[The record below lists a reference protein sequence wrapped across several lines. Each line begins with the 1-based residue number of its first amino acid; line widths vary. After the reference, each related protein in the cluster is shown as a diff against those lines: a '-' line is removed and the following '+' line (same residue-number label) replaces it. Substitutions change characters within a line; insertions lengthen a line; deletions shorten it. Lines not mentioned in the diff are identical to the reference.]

1 MFEHLRKNCFW
12 LIDTLKGGN
21 ISKYYKDIDNFE
33 KNGIDFTEVRLE
45 NILKYA
51 KNNVPFYNNISVD
64 NLSNFPV
71 MNKSL
76 YKEGGDIFISTDY
89 VSKIDKLY
97 KASTSGS
104 TGTPFIVYQNSS
116 KRNRLRADLIHA
128 HEGVKWNLGDHYIFI
143 RNWVSNYNQSTIKNL
158 AQNVT
163 NISVSDFDDDKKM
176 WLCNH
181 LKKKTNSIIFGYA
194 SSVCDFY
201 NFLRNRRINPKNLK
215 IKLVVCDSDELTLRN
230 KRALEEYFNCPV
242 INRYDNEENGLLAI
256 TKPYDDKFITNY
268 TSLYFE
274 LLEINSDTSV
284 APGEVGRVVITD
296 YFNKAMPLIR
306 YDTGDLAV
314 SNDMP
319 GDIRTLSALKGR
331 SSDYLYSVDGKKIS
345 GVAISGITEIFDSI
359 ERYQLVQNSKC
370 DFIFTF
376 SGELSNRHKNALD
389 KRLKDALG
397 MSASIRYLK
406 KSYIPQTQNGKYKT
420 IVRNYDE

>member
-1 MFEHLRKNCFW
+1 MFEHLRENCFW
-12 LIDTLKGGN
+12 LIDALKGGN
-21 ISKYYKDIDNFE
+21 VSKYYKDIENFE
-33 KNGIDFTEVRLE
+33 KNDIHFTEERLE

-51 KNNVPFYNNISVD
+51 KNNVPFYNNIAGD
-64 NLSNFPV
+64 NLFNFPV
-71 MNKSL
+71 MNKTL
-76 YKEGGDIFISTDY
+76 YKEGGNVFVSTEY
-89 VSKIDKLY
+89 IQKIDKLY

-104 TGTPFIVYQNSS
+104 TGTPFVVYQNSA

-128 HEGVKWNLGDHYIFI
+128 HEGIDWNLGDHYIFI
-143 RNWVSNYNQSTIKNL
+143 RNWVSNYSQSTIKNL

-163 NISVSDFDDDKKM
+163 NISVSDFDDNKKM

-181 LKKKTNSIIFGYA
+181 LKKRTNSIIFGYA

-201 NFLRNRRINPKNLK
+201 NFLRNRQIDPKNLK

-230 KRALEEYFNCPV
+230 KRALEKYFSCPV

-274 LLEINSDTSV
+274 LLDINSDTSV

-314 SNDMP
+314 SNDIS
-319 GDIRTLSALKGR
+319 GNIRTLSALKGR

-345 GVAISGITEIFDSI
+345 GVAISGITEIFASI
-359 ERYQLVQNSKC
+359 ERYQLVQNSKS

-376 SGELSNRHKNALD
+376 SGELSNKHKSELD

-397 MSASIRYLK
+397 ESVAIKYLK
-406 KSYIPQTQNGKYKT
+406 KSYIAQAKNGKYKT